1 MAALPTTLPAPP
13 TGLGADSTAQQ
24 EYFAAL
30 DRTLQALEA
39 RATRGPNLFK
49 MAGAFLD
56 PGRTG
61 SFGEAVGRVATGV
74 GEDLQRQAEME
85 LPIAQV
91 RAQLAGQKFQ
101 VANEAK
107 ALDLVSSV
115 LGTSPAQTNAVI
127 SSGQLPSDMVS
138 KITPGLVIAVNK
150 LDPKLGASLKQVFD
164 MDVKRR
170 ELVNDDIKNG
180 LSVSDLIIK
189 YGPGVTQYLPSGAPL
204 PGGGRA
210 GTSPVRP
217 SVAPVSEVPTT
228 TPETTTTQTAP
239 TTQTTQPRPVAQPV
253 SATIPDSGLPLAVQ
267 ADVMRGRATEL
278 DKPWTEQRVAINA
291 WTPAAVGN
299 SDRVLRELYKIANEK
314 GHIFGLMQKEGLL
327 SAALNAG
334 QEGLQIGRVGSVSL
348 PVQTVVQKLKLSETD
363 QAFLRR
369 ATQLMAEQF
378 FENAK
383 ANKSILGPQIS
394 NADAQFM
401 QRPMVTEA
409 DSAANIKY
417 WVQQHILINKQ
428 RGELFK
434 SLNTFDQRM
443 GPRVPAGQY
452 FSSPDYYN
460 IVEKYNELNRQ
471 LIERSPFYRQ

>member
-30 DRTLQALEA
+30 DRTLQALE
-39 RATRGPNLFK
+39 
-49 MAGAFLD
+49 
-56 PGRTG
+56 G

-417 WVQQHILINKQ
+417 WVQQHVLINKQ